1 MAFRVPELLRHEMRH
16 CLEQLQRG
24 VRRWDPRGWINA
36 HSGLVIGV
44 ACLSAVL
51 LCLVVV
57 WVLWP
62 TASASFQSGGPVW
75 FYDVNTGQ
83 LFVGRSKHGGP
94 IPAPSGP
101 LPDGGPAG
109 FRAHVYSYV
118 LEPNESELFVG
129 FLERPD
135 PGAGDSQSTSD
146 MKDFNAWARSRL
158 IKRVEDKQWVA
169 ATGPE
174 GREILQGLLRPN
186 RQGQTPLYQTPAAV
200 KSGQP

>member
-1 MAFRVPELLRHEMRH
+1 VAFRVPELLRHEMRH

-51 LCLVVV
+51 LCFVVV

-62 TASASFQSGGPVW
+62 TASASFQPGGPVW
-75 FYDVNTGQ
+75 FYDVNTGR
-83 LFVGRSKHGGP
+83 LFVGRPKHGGP
-94 IPAPSGP
+94 IPAPSGS

-118 LEPNESELFVG
+118 LDPNESELFIG

-135 PGAGDSQSTSD
+135 PEAASPRPAHD
-146 MKDFNAWARSRL
+146 MKDFHTWAQGRL
-158 IKRVEDKQWVA
+158 IRRVEDEQWVG
-169 ATGPE
+169 ATSPE
-174 GREILQGLLRPN
+174 GQAILQQLLVPN
-186 RQGQTPLYQTPAAV
+186 RRGQTPLNQAPE
-200 KSGQP
+200 P